1 MQALSEVIVRAGV
14 VATVGCAMSCE
25 PYRIEY
31 HSRPAFYKQA
41 TDQDLPDEVVLEDGT
56 VVRFVEQDVNAMPAS
71 LPGFEEGVDLGDLEI
86 RRQSEDGSIQLRAFA
101 PEHVLAHAKQ
111 GIRLREYRLLWD
123 QLLAERTREAYARS
137 DQGFEEFA
145 EFCESNRPAMME
157 TFNRMGFG
165 LFSPDVIQE
174 SLGKDGIRYRLH
186 PRLGEQFVF
195 TEFDVTR
202 EPTGMKWLMIR

>member
-1 MQALSEVIVRAGV
+1 MQALSEVIVRAGF
-14 VATVGCAMSCE
+14 VATVGCAMSC
-25 PYRIEY
+25 
-31 HSRPAFYKQA
+31 RPIGSSTTPGPPSQA
-41 TDQDLPDEVVLEDGT
+41 GDRPDLPDEVVLEDGT

-71 LPGFEEGVDLGDLEI
+71 CPGSRRGWISATSRSAAI
-86 RRQSEDGSIQLRAFA
+86 RGRQHPAAGLRS
-101 PEHVLAHAKQ
+101 
-111 GIRLREYRLLWD
+111 
-123 QLLAERTREAYARS
+123 RTRARPCEAGDPTAGVPTPLGSAPRPTHRKPMRS
-137 DQGFEEFA
+137 DPGFEEFA

>member
-1 MQALSEVIVRAGV
+1 MVTA
-14 VATVGCAMSCE
+14 ATMAIGCE

-31 HSRPAFYKQA
+31 HTRPAFYKQA
-41 TDQDLPDEVVLEDGT
+41 TDQELPDEVVLEDGT
-56 VVRFVEQDVNAMPAS
+56 VVRFVEQQVNAMPSA
-71 LPGFEEGVDLGDLEI
+71 LPGAEDGVDPAELEI
-86 RRQSEDGSIQLRAFA
+86 RTRTEDGGILLRAYS

-111 GIRLREYRLLWD
+111 GIRLREYRLIWD
-123 QLLAERTREAYARS
+123 QLLAERTREAYSRS
-137 DQGFEEFA
+137 GKGFEEFA

-174 SLGKDGIRYRLH
+174 SIGKDGIRYRLH
-186 PRLGEQFVF
+186 PRLGEQFIF

>member
-1 MQALSEVIVRAGV
+1 
-14 VATVGCAMSCE
+14 
-25 PYRIEY
+25 
-31 HSRPAFYKQA
+31 
-41 TDQDLPDEVVLEDGT
+41 
-56 VVRFVEQDVNAMPAS
+56 
-71 LPGFEEGVDLGDLEI
+71 
-86 RRQSEDGSIQLRAFA
+86 
-101 PEHVLAHAKQ
+101 
-111 GIRLREYRLLWD
+111 
-123 QLLAERTREAYARS
+123 
-137 DQGFEEFA
+137 
-145 EFCESNRPAMME
+145 MME